1 MIETSKDYDM
11 RDYLDFELP
20 LKEIQ
25 ISINEVSKQTDN
37 LDQDLVKKIS
47 KLQSEY
53 NKLQDKIYNQ
63 LTPIQILQIA
73 RHPNRPHSIDYI
85 KHIFSDFQALHGNR
99 TGTDCPTTI
108 TGIGYLDEYPVMVI
122 GQEKGLELE
131 DRIKNNFGMMSPSGY
146 QKAKRAMQLAEKFQI
161 PIITLID
168 TPGAYPGIKAEEDNQ
183 SGAIAE
189 NLKLMAELKTPI
201 INCIIG
207 EGCSGG
213 ALGIGVGD
221 HTCMLEYA
229 SYSVISPEGC
239 ASILWKTADKK
250 DQAAKEMKLCA
261 KDLIKLNL
269 IDEIITEGKG
279 GAHQNP
285 KDTMNLVKNSLK
297 NKLGDLTNTKKE
309 KLLKNRFDKLM
320 LLHLHG

>member
-1 MIETSKDYDM
+1 M

-25 ISINEVSKQTDN
+25 IMINEVSDQTDN
-37 LDQDLVKKIS
+37 LDQDLIKKIS
-47 KLQSEY
+47 KLQAEY
-53 NKLQDKIYNQ
+53 DKAQSKIFKN
-63 LTPIQILQIA
+63 LSPIQILQIA

-85 KHIFSDFQALHGNR
+85 KHIFSDFQTLHGNR
-99 TGTDCPTTI
+99 TGDDCPTTV
-108 TGIGYLDEYPVMVI
+108 TGIGYLKQFPIVVI

-146 QKAKRAMQLAEKFQI
+146 QKAKRAMQLAEKFHM
-161 PIITLID
+161 PVVTLID

-229 SYSVISPEGC
+229 SFSVISPEGC

-261 KDLIKLNL
+261 SDLIKLNL
-269 IDEIITEGKG
+269 IDEIIPEGKG

-285 KDTMNLVKNSLK
+285 KDTMNRVKDSLI
-297 NKLGDLTNTKKE
+297 NKIETLAKIKQE

-320 LLHLHG
+320 LQHLHE

>member
-1 MIETSKDYDM
+1 M
-11 RDYLDFELP
+11 RDYLHFELP

-25 ISINEVSKQTDN
+25 ISINDVSKQTDN

-53 NKLQDKIYNQ
+53 DKTQEKIFKR

-85 KHIFSDFQALHGNR
+85 KHIFTDFQSLHGNR
-99 TGTDCPTTI
+99 TGIDCPTTI
-108 TGIGYLDEYPVMVI
+108 TGIGYLDECPVMVI

-146 QKAKRAMQLAEKFQI
+146 QKAKRAMQLAEKFKM

-239 ASILWKTADKK
+239 ASILFKTADKK

-261 KDLIKLNL
+261 GDLIKLNL
-269 IDEIITEGKG
+269 IDEIIAEGKG

-285 KDTMNLVKNSLK
+285 KDTMNNVKVSLLK
-297 NKLGDLTNTKKE
+297 KLDELMKTKQE

-320 LLHLHG
+320 LLHLHE

>member
-1 MIETSKDYDM
+1 M

-25 ISINEVSKQTDN
+25 MAINEASNEKDN
-37 LDQDLVKKIS
+37 LDKNILKKIS

-53 NKLQDKIYNQ
+53 NALERKIFKQ
-63 LTPIQILQIA
+63 LTPIQVLQLA
-73 RHPNRPHSIDYI
+73 RHPNRPHSITFID
-85 KHIFSDFQALHGNR
+85 HIFTDFQTLHGNR
-99 TGTDCPTTI
+99 TGSDCPTTI
-108 TGIGYLDEYPVMVI
+108 TGIGYLNDFPVMVI
-122 GQEKGLELE
+122 AQEKGFELE
-131 DRIKNNFGMMSPSGY
+131 ERIKNNFGMMSPSGY
-146 QKAKRAMQLAEKFQI
+146 QKAQRAMKLAEKFQI

-213 ALGIGVGD
+213 ALGIGMGD
-221 HTCMLEYA
+221 YTFMLQYA
-229 SYSVISPEGC
+229 SFSVISPEGC
-239 ASILWKTADKK
+239 ASILWKTAEKK
-250 DQAAKEMKLCA
+250 DLAAKEMKLCA
-261 KDLIKLNL
+261 TDLIKLNL
-269 IDEIITEGKG
+269 IDEIIEEGLG

-285 KDTMNLVKNSLK
+285 KDTFKNLKETLLATVTASLK
-297 NKLGDLTNTKKE
+297 TKKE
-309 KLLKNRFDKLM
+309 TLLKNRFDKLM
-320 LLHLHG
+320 LNHLHE